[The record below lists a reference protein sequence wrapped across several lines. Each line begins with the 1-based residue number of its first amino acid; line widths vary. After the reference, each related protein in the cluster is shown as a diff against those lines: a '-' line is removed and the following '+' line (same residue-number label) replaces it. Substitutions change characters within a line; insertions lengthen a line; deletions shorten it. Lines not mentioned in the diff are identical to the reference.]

1 MTDEERRELAELFR
15 EDDRLR
21 AENADYLARRKA
33 ERLARENAEAEPSP
47 PVEKSG
53 NDRDQENAMAAAPLG
68 EPQGFDELQKDALAA
83 VYNELRSELM
93 QEIEHLER
101 RLLDTVV
108 RLIRPGEVAELQVRA
123 LADRI
128 AIAET
133 RIERQL
139 SAKILELS
147 ASQNAEND
155 VIPNWRQNN

>member
-68 EPQGFDELQKDALAA
+68 EPEVFNAGQCETLAMIIAEARKDWDAEAATEMAALR
-83 VYNELRSELM
+83 NELER
-93 QEIEHLER
+93 LEQR
-101 RLLDTVV
+101 VLNSVV
-108 RLIRPGEVAELQVRA
+108 RLIRPGETAEAQCLA
-123 LADRI
+123 LNDRL
-128 AIAET
+128 A
-133 RIERQL
+133 
-139 SAKILELS
+139 ILEGKVTT
-147 ASQNAEND
+147 AITHGRRKR
-155 VIPNWRQNN
+155 V

>member
-1 MTDEERRELAELFR
+1 
-15 EDDRLR
+15 
-21 AENADYLARRKA
+21 
-33 ERLARENAEAEPSP
+33 
-47 PVEKSG
+47 
-53 NDRDQENAMAAAPLG
+53 MAAAPLG